1 MPVAPAP
8 DILAP
13 VWRDLGLAPSALAR
27 LRADGDAPV
36 YPAHH
41 DVAGLAQATIA
52 GVALAASEVWRAA
65 TGAALAV
72 RADRRHAALEFRSE
86 RVFEVD
92 GQPPAALWDSL
103 AGAYRCGDGRWL
115 RVHTNFAH
123 HRQALCQVLDCA
135 ETPAAVTAALAGR
148 AAGEVES
155 AAAEAGAIAA
165 MMRPMEAWRDSAQGQ
180 AVAGL
185 PLISLARIGAAPK
198 TPVRARARPLDG
210 LKVLDLTR
218 VIAGPVC
225 GRVLAA
231 HGADVLAISAPHLP
245 SMAELTVDVGR
256 GKRSAHL
263 DLRAD
268 EDGRHLAAL
277 IGDADI
283 FVQGYRP
290 GGLAARGFGPAAVA
304 ALKPGIIYVSLSAY
318 GHTGPWAGRRGFDS
332 IAQTAIGL
340 NHSEA
345 RAAGLADQPQVLPAQ
360 ALDHASGYLMAL
372 GALAAVLKRA
382 QEGGSW
388 HVQVALA
395 RTGHW
400 LQDLPKVTD
409 GPAAAEPARPDD
421 LLEESASGF
430 GQLRALRHAG
440 VIEGMAPRWTRPSV
454 PLGHDRPMW

>member
-1 MPVAPAP
+1 MPVAAAP
-8 DILAP
+8 DILAH
-13 VWRDLGLAPSALAR
+13 VWHDFGLAPSALAR

-36 YPAHH
+36 YPAYH

-92 GQPPAALWDSL
+92 GQPPAELWDSL

-135 ETPAAVTAALAGR
+135 ETPAALTAALAGR

-155 AAAEAGAIAA
+155 AAAEAGAIGA
-165 MMRPMEAWRDSAQGQ
+165 MMCPMEAWRDSAQGQ

-185 PLISLARIGAAPK
+185 PVISLARIGAAPK
-198 TPVRARARPLDG
+198 TPVKARARPLDG

-231 HGADVLAISAPHLP
+231 HGADVLAMSAPHLP
-245 SMAELTVDVGR
+245 SMAKLTVDVGR

-345 RAAGLADQPQVLPAQ
+345 RAVGVADQPQVLPAQ
-360 ALDHASGYLMAL
+360 ALDHASGHLMAL

-388 HVQVALA
+388 QVQVALA

-409 GPAAAEPARPDD
+409 GPAVAEPARPDD

-440 VIEGMAPRWTRPSV
+440 VIEGMAPWWTRPSV

>member
-1 MPVAPAP
+1 MPATSASA
-8 DILAP
+8 ILAP
-13 VWRDLGLAPSALAR
+13 VWRDLGLDPGALAR

-65 TGAALAV
+65 TGAAPPV
-72 RADRRHAALEFRSE
+72 RVDRRHAALEFRSE

-92 GQPPAALWDSL
+92 GQPPAALWDPL
-103 AGAYRCGDGRWL
+103 AGAYRCGDGAWL

-123 HRQALCQVLDCA
+123 HRRALCQVLDCA
-135 ETPAAVTAALAGR
+135 ETPAAVTAALAKR
-148 AAGEVES
+148 PANAVE
-155 AAAEAGAIAA
+155 AAAAAAGAIAA
-165 MMRPMEAWRDSAQGQ
+165 MMRPPEVWRAGAQGQ
-180 AVAGL
+180 ALAAI
-185 PLISLARIGAAPK
+185 PLISVEPLGPAPK
-198 TPVRARARPLDG
+198 TPVRAAARPLDG

-245 SMAELTVDVGR
+245 SMAELAIDVGR

-263 DLRAD
+263 DLRDAAQC
-268 EDGRHLAAL
+268 RRLAAL

-290 GGLAARGFGPAAVA
+290 GGLTARGFGPAAVA

-318 GHTGPWAGRRGFDS
+318 GHTGPWADRRGFDS
-332 IAQTAIGL
+332 IAQTAVGL

-345 RAAGLADQPQVLPAQ
+345 EAAGLVDQPKVLPAQ
-360 ALDHASGYLMAL
+360 ALDHGSGYLMAL

-388 HVQVALA
+388 HVRVALA
-395 RTGHW
+395 RTGQW
-400 LQDLPKVTD
+400 LQDLPKVTG
-409 GPAAAEPARPDD
+409 GPATAEPGRPDD
-421 LLEESASGF
+421 LLEETASGY

-440 VIEGMAPRWTRPSV
+440 VIEGLAPTWTRPSV